1 MAKKGMKRIERTH
14 FKPRNEVAAVP
25 EIQCKAK
32 HGKAHVNPIISGTK
46 APYQKVFHSVPFS
59 EERPISSVYSVIDN
73 DLARDNLEND
83 ITAADL
89 QDL

>member
-1 MAKKGMKRIERTH
+1 MAKKNEQSNKI
-14 FKPRNEVAAVP
+14 RNNENEIPIVADIKMHTQ
-25 EIQCKAK
+25 EK
-32 HGKAHVNPIISGTK
+32 
-46 APYQKVFHSVPFS
+46 
-59 EERPISSVYSVIDN
+59 PISDVYSVIDN